1 MVVNKFTPEMLKTP
15 WEHGSTIPSLAIK
28 GRVLHYL
35 VLKAQQRKKKIL
47 NSSKECL
54 YFSKGNNLLL
64 CYTAILTVLG
74 LFYQN
79 LLIQG
84 QTFQLHD

>member
-35 VLKAQQRKKKIL
+35 VLKAQQRKNK
-47 NSSKECL
+47 NPE
-54 YFSKGNNLLL
+54 
-64 CYTAILTVLG
+64 
-74 LFYQN
+74 Q
-79 LLIQG
+79 Q
-84 QTFQLHD
+84 